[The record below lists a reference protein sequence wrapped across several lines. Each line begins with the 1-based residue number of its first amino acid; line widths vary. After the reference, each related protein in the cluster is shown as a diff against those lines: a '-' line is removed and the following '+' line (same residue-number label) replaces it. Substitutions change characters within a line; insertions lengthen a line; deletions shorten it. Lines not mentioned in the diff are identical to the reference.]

1 MKEMLKGVVY
11 VAYGTRARKEATE
24 SIRSLRLIHD
34 YPVMVISDEELPSAK
49 TLIFDDGGAR
59 GRWAKVNLYKLSPF
73 EDTLYLDADTRVLG
87 DLAFGFYLLNLGA
100 DLVIVASRPQGIDA
114 LKHLSTEERQY
125 TLAKLTHFP
134 LQLNTGV
141 MFWRRNDAVGA
152 LFEAWQEE
160 WLRFRGKDQ
169 GALLRALHRNPLA
182 LRLLGR
188 PFNSQDKSTAV
199 VHHLF
204 GRCK

>member
-59 GRWAKVNLYKLSPF
+59 GRWAKINLYKLSPF

-87 DLAFGFYLLNLGA
+87 DLSVGFRLLDTA
-100 DLVIVASRPQGIDA
+100 DLVLVASASQGCDA
-114 LKHLSTEERQY
+114 LRHLSSEEREY
-125 TLAKLTHFP
+125 TLARLPHFP
-134 LQLNTGV
+134 LHLNTGV
-141 MFWRRNDAVGA
+141 MYWRRNDATCA
-152 LFEAWQEE
+152 LFKVWQEE
-160 WLRFRGKDQ
+160 WLHFKDKDQ
-169 GALLRALHRNPLA
+169 GALLRALNRNPIV

-188 PFNSQDKSTAV
+188 PFNSQDASTAV
-199 VHHLF
+199 VLHLF
-204 GRCK
+204 GRCR